1 MQYAWPPLNFNVPLR
16 GVTSVTSWDS
26 GGLSRQGLMSH
37 EGPSRGLGSPV
48 CVPRAVLGPGQG
60 TAWRWCPIPS
70 SEAGAGGRHVRRPPP
85 SSPVPGRPA
94 VSALGFACAALVS
107 LSAFENASPRP
118 APRLSESRLVG
129 GSWPAGRSGPRDGP
143 GGGGVKGSGNKQTR
157 PVWGSFKQP
166 HVCACTRQP
175 EQMPACPAR
184 SLASRRLCR
193 CRSEHPPAWA
203 PASSAEWVHNQGLSV
218 CPESEMGRGGEAQT
232 GLTHRP
238 PPGPPGS

>member
-26 GGLSRQGLMSH
+26 RGLSRQGLMSH

-48 CVPRAVLGPGQG
+48 CVPRAVLRPGQG

-118 APRLSESRLVG
+118 APRLSESRVG
-129 GSWPAGRSGPRDGP
+129 GELACGPFWATGWAWRRGSKGLREQADRAGVGIFQTAPR
-143 GGGGVKGSGNKQTR
+143 V
-157 PVWGSFKQP
+157 
-166 HVCACTRQP
+166 
-175 EQMPACPAR
+175 
-184 SLASRRLCR
+184 RL
-193 CRSEHPPAWA
+193 HPPAGAGAGVSCEEPGQPPALPLPLRA
-203 PASSAEWVHNQGLSV
+203 PTYLGACVLCRVGAQSGPQRLS
-218 CPESEMGRGGEAQT
+218 
-232 GLTHRP
+232 
-238 PPGPPGS
+238 